1 MIVPGSIKVMGRI
14 PHTMRNFLKKNIGG
28 GGVLRYGGVNN
39 PHDPMSDLGV
49 HMIDTWP
56 IQGSIRGQVTLRVS
70 VEFDVMA
77 PFDEQEMEVVVRVH
91 QDVRGRVYRLV
102 FRWRISYGKPAGD
115 DLLAV
120 WPGAKNTL
128 NKFLQQC
135 YTLRPG
141 QIIPYDGYTQAEVAE
156 IGKQNLERMQKILG
170 GFN

>member
-28 GGVLRYGGVNN
+28 GGGLRYGGVNN
-39 PHDPMSDLGV
+39 TDDPISDLGAHV
-49 HMIDTWP
+49 MDTWP
-56 IQGSIRGQVTLRVS
+56 IQGGIRGQVTLLAS

-91 QDVRGRVYRLV
+91 QEVRGRTHRLV
-102 FRWRISYGKPAGD
+102 FRWYISYGKPAGD

-120 WPGAKNTL
+120 WPNAKNVL

-156 IGKQNLERMQKILG
+156 IGKQNLERMQKNLRRI
-170 GFN
+170 

>member
-1 MIVPGSIKVMGRI
+1 MPVIVKTLGRI
-14 PHTMRNFLKKNIGG
+14 PRTMRNFLKKNIGG

-49 HMIDTWP
+49 HRIDTWP

-77 PFDEQEMEVVVRVH
+77 PFDEQEMEVLLRVH
-91 QDVRGRVYRLV
+91 QRAGRRHHRVF

-115 DLLAV
+115 DLLTV
-120 WPGAKNTL
+120 WPEAKNTL

-141 QIIPYDGYTQAEVAE
+141 QIIPHDGYTQAEVAE

-170 GFN
+170 EFD